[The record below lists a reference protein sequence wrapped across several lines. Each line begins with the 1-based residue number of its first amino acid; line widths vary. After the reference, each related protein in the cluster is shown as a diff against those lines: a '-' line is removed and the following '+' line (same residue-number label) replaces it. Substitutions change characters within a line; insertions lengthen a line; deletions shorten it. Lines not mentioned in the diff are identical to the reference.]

1 MPVAIISDI
10 HGNLEA
16 LKEVLTYIDAHAIK
30 TVYCLGDIVGY
41 GPNPNECVEII
52 AERCDQ
58 IVIGNHDHAAIGLT
72 STEYFNDFAKIST
85 HWTTNNLTEENKDF
99 LHDLD
104 FIFQTDKFLA
114 VHSTPSAP
122 TMWHYILSE
131 VDAQHEFKYFDEKIC
146 FIGHSHFPI
155 IFNNRAGFTRAPEV
169 KLETEDKYV
178 VNVGSVGQPR
188 DGNPKTCFCVYDTD
202 EDSVQFVRLNYDVN
216 KTREK
221 IIKAGLPVFLADR
234 LTKGY

>member
-16 LKEVLTYIDAHAIK
+16 LKEVLTYIDAHGIEK
-30 TVYCLGDIVGY
+30 VYCLGDIVGY

-52 AERCDQ
+52 SERCEHV
-58 IVIGNHDHAAIGLT
+58 VIGNHDHAAIGLT

-99 LHDLD
+99 LHDLE
-104 FIFQTDKFLA
+104 FTFSTDKFLA

-169 KLETEDKYV
+169 QLEPDDKYV

-188 DGNPKTCFCVYDTD
+188 DGNPKTCFCVYDEND
-202 EDSVQFVRLNYDVN
+202 DSIQFIRLNYDVN